1 MLPTLWPG
9 DLLTIQSR
17 QPEQVDPGDILLY
30 ARRDRFFIHRIV
42 SKSLN
47 SDDKSLIAR
56 GDCMP
61 ENDPPIQGRD
71 LLGKIT
77 EVHRAGSVFVPA
89 RERSPF
95 RRIVA
100 YLLCHWGLLR
110 RIGLRCRGRRRNN
123 SQVEGALVEA
133 AS

>member
-1 MLPTLWPG
+1 
-9 DLLTIQSR
+9 
-17 QPEQVDPGDILLY
+17 
-30 ARRDRFFIHRIV
+30 
-42 SKSLN
+42 
-47 SDDKSLIAR
+47 
-56 GDCMP
+56 MP

-95 RRIVA
+95 CQIVA

-110 RIGLRCRGRRRNN
+110 RVGLRLRGRRRNDG
-123 SQVEGALVEA
+123 QVEVALVEA

>member
-1 MLPTLWPG
+1 
-9 DLLTIQSR
+9 
-17 QPEQVDPGDILLY
+17 
-30 ARRDRFFIHRIV
+30 
-42 SKSLN
+42 
-47 SDDKSLIAR
+47 
-56 GDCMP
+56 MP

-89 RERSPF
+89 RKRSPF
-95 RRIVA
+95 CRTVA

-110 RIGLRCRGRRRNN
+110 RVGLRLRGRRRND